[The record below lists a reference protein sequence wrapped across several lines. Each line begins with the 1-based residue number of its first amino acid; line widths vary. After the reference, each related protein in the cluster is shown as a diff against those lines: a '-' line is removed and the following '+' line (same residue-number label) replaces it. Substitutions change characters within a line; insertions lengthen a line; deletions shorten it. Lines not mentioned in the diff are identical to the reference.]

1 MNSIALIKD
10 KVKANDNSINQ
21 PTPIVLDLSCII
33 FGKKNFNEC
42 CVDLINKF
50 KNYGFDYVQKNMN
63 IFDFYK
69 NEEYCQIEIIQLFSQ
84 NKYNYITNNQT
95 NIEKDINNNQAI
107 IDKNKKN
114 KPLYYLKI
122 VKKKGS
128 NNLHKIFSDII
139 FSFN

>member
-1 MNSIALIKD
+1 
-10 KVKANDNSINQ
+10 
-21 PTPIVLDLSCII
+21 
-33 FGKKNFNEC
+33 
-42 CVDLINKF
+42 
-50 KNYGFDYVQKNMN
+50 MN

-69 NEEYCQIEIIQLFSQ
+69 NEEYCQIEIIQLFSED
-84 NKYNYITNNQT
+84 KYNY
-95 NIEKDINNNQAI
+95 INNNQAI
-107 IDKNKKN
+107 IDKNKRN